1 MRYNIGID
9 FGGTNIA
16 VGLVDEE
23 YRVLKKASL
32 PTGKGKRSVNEMVAD
47 MALLCRKLCEEQGID
62 LDEVASIGIATP
74 GTVNSKL
81 GVVIDYPGMALSNY
95 PMAKILSDCLDGYD
109 PSRIGIA
116 NDANAAALG
125 EAMAGAAKG
134 ADTALMIT
142 LGTGVGGGI
151 ILGGK
156 IYDGFNFSAAELGH
170 TVIVK
175 DGHPCACGRK
185 GCFEQYASATA
196 LIRMTKEEMALCPD
210 SAMWQYSPELEKVNG
225 LTSFECAKMGDEAAK
240 RVVDRYIGY
249 LACGV
254 ANMMNI
260 FQPQVLCIGGGICGQ
275 GDNLLKPLSELVFK
289 EQYAKTSPEKTK
301 LVIATLGNDAGIV
314 GAAALR

>member
-1 MRYNIGID
+1 MIYRIGID

-16 VGLVDEE
+16 VGLVDGHH
-23 YRVLKKASL
+23 RVVTKSSL
-32 PTGKGKRSVNEMVAD
+32 PTGKGSRTVDAMVED
-47 MALLCRKLCEEQGID
+47 MAALCRKVCEDGGAELADI
-62 LDEVASIGIATP
+62 ASIGIATP
-74 GTVNSKL
+74 GTVNSSR
-81 GVVIDYPGMALSNY
+81 GIVIDYPGMGLSNY
-95 PMAKILSDCLDGYD
+95 PMSQKLSECLNGYD
-109 PSRIGIA
+109 PARIRIA

-125 EAMAGAAKG
+125 EAVAGAAKG

-185 GCFEQYASATA
+185 GCFEQYASASA
-196 LIRMTKEEMALCPD
+196 LIRMTREEMEACPD

-225 LTSFECAKMGDEAAK
+225 LTSFECAKVGDAAAK

-260 FQPQVLCIGGGICGQ
+260 FQPQILCIGGGICGQ
-275 GDNLLKPLSELVFK
+275 RDNLLNPLSELVFK
-289 EQYAKTSPEKTK
+289 EQYAKTAPQKTK

-314 GAAALR
+314 GAAAL

>member
-1 MRYNIGID
+1 MKYSIGID

-16 VGLVDEE
+16 VGLVDEN
-23 YRVLKKASL
+23 YTVAAKSSL
-32 PTGKGKRSVNEMVAD
+32 PTGKGQRTTDEMVLD
-47 MALLCRKLCEEQGID
+47 MAVLCRKVCDLAGID
-62 LDEVASIGIATP
+62 LAEVASIGIATP
-74 GTVNSKL
+74 GTVNSAK
-81 GVVIDYPGMALSNY
+81 GIVIDYPGMGLSNY
-95 PMAKILSDCLDGYD
+95 PMSAKLSDALNGYD
-109 PSRIGIA
+109 SQKIRIA

-196 LIRMTKEEMALCPD
+196 LIRMTKEEMQRSPD
-210 SAMWQYSPELEKVNG
+210 SAMWQYSPDLAQVNG
-225 LTSFECAKMGDEAAK
+225 KTAFESAKLGDEAAK
-240 RVVDRYIGY
+240 RVVELYIGY

-260 FQPQVLCIGGGICGQ
+260 FQPEILCIGGGICGQ
-275 GDNLLKPLSELVFK
+275 GDNLLKPLSEIVFK
-289 EQYAKTSPEKTK
+289 EQYAKTAPRKTK

-314 GAAALR
+314 GAAAL

>member
-1 MRYNIGID
+1 MRYSIGID

-23 YRVLKKASL
+23 YRVVRKASL
-32 PTGKGKRSVNEMVAD
+32 PTGKGKRSVDEMVAD
-47 MALLCRKLCEEQGID
+47 MALLCQKLSGEQGID
-62 LDEVASIGIATP
+62 LSEVASIGIATP

-81 GVVIDYPGMALSNY
+81 GIVIDYPGMALSNY
-95 PMAKILSDCLDGYD
+95 PMAKILSSCLDGFA
-109 PSRIGIA
+109 PERIRIA

-125 EAMAGAAKG
+125 EAMAGSAKG

-151 ILGGK
+151 ILDGK

-196 LIRMTKEEMALCPD
+196 LIRMTKEEMALCPE
-210 SAMWQYSPELEKVNG
+210 SAMWQYSPEPEKVNG
-225 LTSFECAKMGDEAAK
+225 LTSFECAKQGDEAAQ

-254 ANMMNI
+254 TNMMNI

-289 EQYAKTSPEKTK
+289 EQYAKTSAQKTK

-314 GAAALR
+314 GAAAL

>member
-1 MRYNIGID
+1 MRYSIGID

-16 VGLVDEE
+16 VGLVDES
-23 YRVLKKASL
+23 YRVVTKSSL
-32 PTGKGKRSVNEMVAD
+32 PTGKGTRSVDAMVAD
-47 MALLCRKLCEEQGID
+47 MAVLCRKVAEDGGIT
-62 LDEVASIGIATP
+62 LPEVSSIGIATP
-74 GTVNSKL
+74 GTVNSEK
-81 GVVIDYPGMALSNY
+81 GIVIDYPGMGLSSY
-95 PMAKILSDCLDGYD
+95 PMAAILSDCLDGFD
-109 PSRIGIA
+109 PARIRIA

-125 EAMAGAAKG
+125 EAVAGAAKG

-151 ILGGK
+151 ILGGR

-175 DGHPCACGRK
+175 DGHPCACGRR

-196 LIRMTKEEMALCPD
+196 LIRMTREEMETCPE
-210 SAMWQYSPELEKVNG
+210 SAMWQYSPTLESVNG
-225 LTSFECAKMGDEAAK
+225 LTSFECAKAGDAAAK

-260 FQPQVLCIGGGICGQ
+260 FQPQVLCIGGGVCGQ
-275 GDNLLKPLSELVFK
+275 GDNLLKPLSELVFA
-289 EQYAKTSPEKTK
+289 EQYAKTAPQKTR

-314 GAAALR
+314 GAAAL

>member
-1 MRYNIGID
+1 MSYRIGID

-16 VGLVDEE
+16 VGLVDAH
-23 YRVLKKASL
+23 YTVLEKHSL
-32 PTGKGKRSVNEMVAD
+32 PTGKGKRHTDEMVLD
-47 MALLCRKLCEEQGID
+47 MALLCKKVCDMAGISLAD
-62 LDEVASIGIATP
+62 TESIGIATP
-74 GTVNSKL
+74 GTVNSAL
-81 GVVIDYPGMALSNY
+81 GVVIDYPGMGLSNY
-95 PMAKILSDCLDGYD
+95 PMAKKLSEALAGYD
-109 PSRIGIA
+109 VGRIRIA

-125 EAMAGAAKG
+125 EAVAGAAKG
-134 ADTALMIT
+134 AKTALVIT

-151 ILGGK
+151 ILDGR
-156 IYDGFNFSAAELGH
+156 IYDGFNFSAGELGH

-196 LIRMTKEEMALCPD
+196 LIRMTKEEMEKSPA
-210 SAMWQYSPELEKVNG
+210 SKMWELSPTLDVVNG
-225 LTSFECAKMGDEAAK
+225 KTSFEAAKLGDAAAK
-240 RVVDRYIGY
+240 RVVELYIGY

-260 FQPQVLCIGGGICGQ
+260 FQPEVLCIGGGICGQ
-275 GDNLLKPLSELVFK
+275 GDNLLKPLSEIVFA

-314 GAAALR
+314 GAAAL

>member
-1 MRYNIGID
+1 MKYSIGID

-16 VGLVDEE
+16 VGLVDEN
-23 YRVLKKASL
+23 YSVVTKDSL
-32 PTGKGKRSVNEMVAD
+32 PTGKGTRSTDAMVED
-47 MALLCRKLCEEQGID
+47 MALLCKSVCQKAG
-62 LDEVASIGIATP
+62 VALSDVETIGIATP
-74 GTVNSKL
+74 GTVNSML
-81 GVVIDYPGMALSNY
+81 GVVIDYPGMGLSNY
-95 PMAKILSDCLDGYD
+95 PMCRKLADALGGFDHD
-109 PSRIGIA
+109 RIRIA

-125 EAMAGAAKG
+125 EAVAGAAKG
-134 ADTALMIT
+134 ARTALMIT

-151 ILGGK
+151 ILDGK

-196 LIRMTKEEMALCPD
+196 LIRMTKEEMQQHPE
-210 SAMWQYSPELEKVNG
+210 SAMWQYSPLPADVNG
-225 LTSFECAKMGDEAAK
+225 KTAFECAKTGDAAAQ
-240 RVVDRYIGY
+240 RVVDLYIGY

-260 FQPQVLCIGGGICGQ
+260 FQPEILCIGGGICGQ
-275 GDNLLKPLSELVFK
+275 GDNLLKPLSELVFR
-289 EQYAKTSPEKTK
+289 EQYAKTAPQKTK

-314 GAAALR
+314 GAAAL

>member
-1 MRYNIGID
+1 MRYSIGID

-23 YRVLKKASL
+23 YRVVRKASL
-32 PTGKGKRSVNEMVAD
+32 PTGKGKRPVDEMVAD
-47 MALLCRKLCEEQGID
+47 MALLCRKLSVEQGID
-62 LDEVASIGIATP
+62 LSEVASIGIATP

-81 GVVIDYPGMALSNY
+81 GIVIDYPGMGLSNY
-95 PMAKILSDCLDGYD
+95 PMANILSSCLDGFA
-109 PSRIGIA
+109 PERIRIA

-125 EAMAGAAKG
+125 EAMAGSAKG

-151 ILGGK
+151 ILDGK

-196 LIRMTKEEMALCPD
+196 LIRMTREEMALCPE

-225 LTSFECAKMGDEAAK
+225 LTSFECAKQGDEAAQ

-254 ANMMNI
+254 TNMMNI

-289 EQYAKTSPEKTK
+289 EQYAKTSAKKTK

-314 GAAALR
+314 GAAAL

>member
-1 MRYNIGID
+1 MKYSIGID

-16 VGLVDEE
+16 VGLVNENYE
-23 YRVLKKASL
+23 VVTKSSL
-32 PTGKGKRSVNEMVAD
+32 PTGKGSRSVDAMVGD
-47 MALLCRKLCEEQGID
+47 MALLCNKVCADAGVCLAD
-62 LDEVASIGIATP
+62 VASIGIATP
-74 GTVNSKL
+74 GTVNSQK
-81 GVVIDYPGMALSNY
+81 GIVIDYPGMGLSNY
-95 PMAKILSDCLDGYD
+95 PMSEILSAALAGFD
-109 PSRIGIA
+109 PQKIRIA

-125 EAMAGAAKG
+125 EAVAGAAKG
-134 ADTALMIT
+134 ADTALMLT

-175 DGHPCACGRK
+175 DGYPCACGRK

-196 LIRMTKEEMALCPD
+196 LIRMTKEEMEKCPE
-210 SAMWQYSPELEKVNG
+210 SAMWQYSPDLNKVNG
-225 LTSFECAKMGDEAAK
+225 LTSFECAKAGDAAAQ
-240 RVVDRYIGY
+240 RVVDAYIGY

-260 FQPQVLCIGGGICGQ
+260 FQPEILCIGGGVCGQ
-275 GDNLLKPLSELVFK
+275 GDNLLSPLSEIVFK
-289 EQYAKTSPEKTK
+289 EQYAKTTPNKTK

-314 GAAALR
+314 GAAAL

>member
-1 MRYNIGID
+1 MRYSIGID

-16 VGLVDEE
+16 VGLVDEA
-23 YRVLKKASL
+23 YKVVAKASL
-32 PTGKGKRSVNEMVAD
+32 PTGKGQRTTDAMVAD
-47 MALLCRKLCEEQGID
+47 MAVLCRKVCEMGNLSLAEI
-62 LDEVASIGIATP
+62 ASIGIATP
-74 GTVNSKL
+74 GTVNSSK
-81 GVVIDYPGMALSNY
+81 GIVIDYPGMGLSNY
-95 PMAKILSDCLDGYD
+95 PMSQKLSECLCGFAPEKI
-109 PSRIGIA
+109 RIA

-125 EAMAGAAKG
+125 EAVAGAAKG
-134 ADTALMIT
+134 ANTALMIT

-196 LIRMTKEEMALCPD
+196 LIRMTKEEMQRCPD
-210 SAMWQYSPELEKVNG
+210 SYMWQYSPDLSAVNG
-225 LTSFECAKMGDEAAK
+225 KTAFESAKAGDEAAQ
-240 RVVDRYIGY
+240 RVVDMYIGY

-275 GDNLLKPLSELVFK
+275 GENLLKPLSEIVFR
-289 EQYAKTSPEKTK
+289 EQYAKTAPNKTK

-314 GAAALR
+314 GAAAL